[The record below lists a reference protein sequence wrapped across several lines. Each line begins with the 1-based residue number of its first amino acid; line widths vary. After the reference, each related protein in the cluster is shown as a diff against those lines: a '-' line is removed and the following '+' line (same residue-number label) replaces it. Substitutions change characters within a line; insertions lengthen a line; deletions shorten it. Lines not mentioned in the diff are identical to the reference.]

1 MSDAFT
7 RPTMCFSQPLAMS
20 RSCVLTTSL
29 TFAASAY
36 VIFGIFGL
44 TAKQPLLSTLPVHS
58 CADTGRLG
66 KSIQGNI
73 VKQNT
78 VRGHLRAAAMYVQSV
93 GLRTDCP
100 MMDPDTGKLFD
111 PIGQCLRDFKRWE
124 AMPKRCNPLTKKM
137 VRDLLEF
144 CTDFPQ
150 DSKEKAFVNWCFIGL
165 HMGYRSCKWAAEK
178 ALKHCTDLP

>member
-1 MSDAFT
+1 
-7 RPTMCFSQPLAMS
+7 
-20 RSCVLTTSL
+20 
-29 TFAASAY
+29 
-36 VIFGIFGL
+36 
-44 TAKQPLLSTLPVHS
+44 
-58 CADTGRLG
+58 
-66 KSIQGNI
+66 
-73 VKQNT
+73 
-78 VRGHLRAAAMYVQSV
+78 
-93 GLRTDCP
+93 

-178 ALKHCTDLP
+178 ALKHCTDLPWADDPQKSIDQVLLDNTQLIGTGGERVLDELTYPAQHLQEVLV